1 MDEAARYGLH
11 NARLIETVKRAGEQG
26 ERQQIET
33 FYEAGE

>member
-1 MDEAARYGLH
+1 MDEAAGTDFTTLVSS
-11 NARLIETVKRAGEQG
+11 TVKRAGEQG